1 MDISQALE
9 AVSKS
14 ETIKL
19 KQIIENYAAAN
30 SLEAVH
36 DEVRILK
43 SGKNYCLRL
52 VPGTRSYWRPGTY
65 GRSRICCLRSYLLDA
80 SYERMPIL
88 LPFLASTK
96 RETLG

>member
-43 SGKNYCLRL
+43 SGKNYCLDSFQ
-52 VPGTRSYWRPGTY
+52 VHGAIGGQGEGPN
-65 GRSRICCLRSYLLDA
+65 LRTQ
-80 SYERMPIL
+80 P
-88 LPFLASTK
+88 LPSW
-96 RETLG
+96 